1 MNIFKTF
8 VREKYIGG
16 LIVGIF
22 IFGTPPFVGFDTVV
36 MFNSL
41 YSLPLYY
48 PDENNLFN
56 NQNYF
61 WRSVPLLDY
70 VMG

>member
-22 IFGTPPFVGFDTVV
+22 IFGTPPFVGFDTVA

-70 VMG
+70 VIG

>member
-22 IFGTPPFVGFDTVV
+22 IFGTPPFVGFDTV

-70 VMG
+70 VIG

>member
-8 VREKYIGG
+8 VREKKVGS

-22 IFGTPPFVGFDTVV
+22 IFGTLSFMGCDTVV

-41 YSLPLYY
+41 NPYITPMKIVCLTIKT
-48 PDENNLFN
+48 LFVDH
-56 NQNYF
+56 F
-61 WRSVPLLDY
+61 LC
-70 VMG
+70 